1 MPEKIRKIYRS
12 RTDRIVFGVCGGLG
26 EYFEVDPV
34 IFRLLFVFLAFIGSG
49 ILIYLISAIVVPLE
63 PKKAAKASED

>member
-12 RTDRIVFGVCGGLG
+12 RTDRIIFGVCGGLG

-34 IFRLLFVFLAFIGSG
+34 IFRLLFVLFAFMASG
-49 ILIYLISAIVVPLE
+49 ILIYLISAIIIPLE
-63 PKKAAKASED
+63 SKKTAKTIED